1 MDPVTI
7 TVIFKGFGMVLII
20 LVGGLAVHYGFRL
33 YRDGAGSGKDH
44 YAIEVGPIKAT
55 ANSVGSVV
63 MATGFLWAW
72 AAVAISPN
80 LDKKGDEVRVYSF
93 ETPAGELT
101 SRELVAQIPKFSISH
116 DVKDDN
122 PPSLTL
128 DEIKRLLQNAVKAE
142 EAKKGKS
149 VVSLAGMPATID
161 FGTLAATKDNKGEVH
176 LTADVKSATK
186 TEEISFQARV
196 NEKKLIFVPAKA
208 Y

>member
-1 MDPVTI
+1 
-7 TVIFKGFGMVLII
+7 
-20 LVGGLAVHYGFRL
+20 
-33 YRDGAGSGKDH
+33 
-44 YAIEVGPIKAT
+44 
-55 ANSVGSVV
+55 

-101 SRELVAQIPKFSISH
+101 SRELVVQVPKLNVPPDVQLSH
-116 DVKDDN
+116 

-149 VVSLAGMPATID
+149 VVFLAGMPATID
-161 FGTLAATKDNKGEVH
+161 FGTLAATKDDNGDVH
-176 LTADVKSATK
+176 LTAAVKSAAK

-196 NEKKLIFVPAKA
+196 TDKKLIFVPAKA